1 MQYVALLQPT
11 ENKTKHSG
19 RPFYQRC
26 CVFTNK
32 HLPLKI
38 EETYKLCWFRPLSLC
53 PRKAATLCLVWH
65 SAGKHRLCS
74 WHFRP
79 QRKHQMQRKSPQSAI
94 HLHHSSPAITNE
106 IPNFSFPL
114 SPTSQVFPSNIQR
127 DPQEWKYLLF
137 ILVSWGKVSS

>member
-32 HLPLKI
+32 HFPLKI

-106 IPNFSFPL
+106 IPNFSFPPF
-114 SPTSQVFPSNIQR
+114 SHFSGFPLEHPKR
-127 DPQEWKYLLF
+127 PPGMK
-137 ILVSWGKVSS
+137 ILTIYSSFLGES